1 MADFT
6 VEHWPLDRLQANPDN
21 YRHHPE
27 AQVAQ
32 LQKSLQQFG
41 VFKNVVATP
50 EGLVLAG
57 HGVVAAAMQEGL
69 DTLPVY
75 VFTGSEDEQR
85 KLMVADNEL
94 SRLAADDAEQLSQ
107 LLVAINADGG
117 LEGTG
122 FDEASLDELLAEVD
136 AMNPPT
142 GYVEPANT
150 LQSRFGA
157 PPFSVFDARQG
168 YWQER
173 KRSWI
178 AWGIQSELGR
188 GGAPG
193 GSPRP
198 AARLTASG
206 HTQTGEAGHCE
217 QEANGASLY
226 VGGGR
231 GLE

>member
-75 VFTGSEDEQR
+75 VFAGSEDEQR
-85 KLMVADNEL
+85 RTDIDWDALEAAGPNEYGMKL
-94 SRLAADDAEQLSQ
+94 
-107 LLVAINADGG
+107 
-117 LEGTG
+117 
-122 FDEASLDELLAEVD
+122 
-136 AMNPPT
+136 
-142 GYVEPANT
+142 
-150 LQSRFGA
+150 
-157 PPFSVFDARQG
+157 
-168 YWQER
+168 R
-173 KRSWI
+173 K
-178 AWGIQSELGR
+178 
-188 GGAPG
+188 
-193 GSPRP
+193 
-198 AARLTASG
+198 
-206 HTQTGEAGHCE
+206 
-217 QEANGASLY
+217 
-226 VGGGR
+226 VK
-231 GLE
+231 

>member
-94 SRLAADDAEQLSQ
+94 SRLAEDDDAQLSQ
-107 LLVAINADGG
+107 LLAAIQADGG

-122 FDEASLDELLAEVD
+122 YDEDGLAALIGSL
-136 AMNPPT
+136 
-142 GYVEPANT
+142 GIEPLDWTPGNNGDQA
-150 LQSRFGA
+150 GA
-157 PPFSVFDARQG
+157 GS
-168 YWQER
+168 
-173 KRSWI
+173 
-178 AWGIQSELGR
+178 AWGAVHGSDSVRLMWGDIEVPLDMELYR
-188 GGAPG
+188 RVRECLQRAFDS
-193 GSPRP
+193 GSSYKAELERIF
-198 AARLTASG
+198 AAG
-206 HTQTGEAGHCE
+206 CE
-217 QEANGASLY
+217 QCE
-226 VGGGR
+226 
-231 GLE
+231 